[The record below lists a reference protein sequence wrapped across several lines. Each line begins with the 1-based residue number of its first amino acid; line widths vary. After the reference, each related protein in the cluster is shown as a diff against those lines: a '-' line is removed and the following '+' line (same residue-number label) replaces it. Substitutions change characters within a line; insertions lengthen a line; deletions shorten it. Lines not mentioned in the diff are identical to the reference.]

1 MITIHDVLSRP
12 VFRTAVLAGGQDG
25 LDRPVHWVHVGEI
38 PNLGQ
43 FLKGYELV
51 LTTGVGLTSLRARQ
65 RFMHGLIAA
74 GASGLVIELGQYLP
88 EVPADLIELAN
99 VEHFPVIA
107 FHDPVRFLELSQDI
121 NALVI
126 SQHHRILDDLEA
138 LSQGIRQAMLNTEGA
153 TRLVQLLFESIACP
167 VLYRPRDPGDAA
179 IVFGEWL
186 EQPSPP
192 SDVALHPVQES
203 TPHHRIRQ
211 SVMVF
216 GEPIGDVFVANP
228 GDPIDERVYLALDS
242 TVAALAQDFIRVESL
257 DRLRRRE
264 EGALLEHLLFEE
276 SPEPYLCQRFRGRYR
291 LTPGHAYRVLVVV
304 ATTPLAP
311 QLVRQLFPPNTVCAE
326 YHQADQTIFV
336 VIGLARAI
344 AGLPHLFSPAR
355 TAGDQPESLVGISSH
370 YDDPADMHQALSEAN
385 DAAAIARYC
394 GRGQVSYDNMGV
406 WRWILFTPHHH
417 LQRLLIDPELG
428 PLLQRRDSARLLDTL
443 TALFDHLESKQA
455 ASHMLGIHRQTLYAR
470 IKVLEDTLGPD
481 FLEPPRRTALEAAL
495 MAHKYLTGLP
505 NSALPSEEH

>member
-1 MITIHDVLSRP
+1 MITVRDVLSRP
-12 VFRTAVLAGGQDG
+12 VFRTAVIAGGLDG

-43 FLKGYELV
+43 YLKGYELV
-51 LTTGVGLTSLRARQ
+51 LTTGVGLTSLTARY
-65 RFMHGLIAA
+65 RFIRGLITA

-88 EVPADLIELAN
+88 QVPPDLIDLAN
-99 VEHFPVIA
+99 VEHFPIIA
-107 FHDPVRFLELSQDI
+107 FHNPVRFLELSQDI
-121 NALVI
+121 NALLI

-153 TRLVQLLFESIACP
+153 VRLVQLLFESIARP
-167 VLYRPRDPGDAA
+167 VLYRPRDPADTP
-179 IVFGEWL
+179 IVFGEWV
-186 EQPSPP
+186 EQPALP

-228 GDPIDERVYLALDS
+228 GNPIDERVYLALDS

-276 SPEPYLCQRFRGRYR
+276 NPEPYLCQRFRGRYR
-291 LTPGHAYRVLVVV
+291 LTPGYAYRVL
-304 ATTPLAP
+304 AIATTTPLAP
-311 QLVRQLFPPNTVCAE
+311 QMVRQLLPANMICAV
-326 YHQADQTIFV
+326 YNQTDQTIFV
-336 VIGLARAI
+336 VIGSAHAI
-344 AGLPHLFSPAR
+344 EELPHLLPSPGM
-355 TAGDQPESLVGISSH
+355 TPGEQPLLGISSQ
-370 YDDPADMHQALSEAN
+370 YNDPADMHQALSEAN

-394 GRGQVSYDNMGV
+394 GRGQVSYDKMGI

-417 LQRLLIDPELG
+417 LQRLLIEPELG
-428 PLLQRRDSARLLDTL
+428 PLLQRRDRARLLETL
-443 TALFDHLESKQA
+443 DALLTHLDSKQA

-470 IKVLEDTLGPD
+470 IRVLEETLGPD
-481 FLEPPRRTALEAAL
+481 FMAPARRTAIEAAL
-495 MAHKYLTGLP
+495 MAHRYLTGTP
-505 NSALPSEEH
+505 APKRQG